1 MNNSSSSLKNKI
13 TDLPNI
19 VKENFNNAAQVV
31 DNGYNQIKTSFN
43 NGLSGF
49 NQQSNVGMFST
60 QDFLSSNT
68 IVAKFAFVILV
79 IILFIFLLSLGIRF
93 MSYVSAPIN
102 NPFISPGI
110 TEGNSY
116 KTVYVN
122 PGVSGSIPI
131 LRSNN
136 EKTGLEFSWS
146 VWLLVK
152 GVGTTNQNVFNKGT
166 KIQFNNNTATPTP
179 TSNDSN
185 DIADVNCPG
194 LYITPNSELLVVV
207 DSTDGSNTQIVIP
220 NIPLNKWLH
229 IVVRAENTILDVY
242 VNGTIAERVIS
253 SAVPKQNF
261 YDIQI
266 SQNNG
271 FQGQM
276 SNLQYF
282 NSALSVIQINNLMF
296 WGPNLSQV
304 NPSSNYNN
312 NDYLSP
318 AWYNTGS
325 VHNANNSY
333 VANSVP
339 QI

>member
-1 MNNSSSSLKNKI
+1 MNNLSSNVKNRI

-31 DNGYNQIKTSFN
+31 DNGYNKLKSSFN

-49 NQQSNVGMFST
+49 NQQANVGMFST

-79 IILFIFLLSLGIRF
+79 IIVFLFLLSLGIRLI
-93 MSYVSAPIN
+93 SYTSAPIN
-102 NPFISPGI
+102 NPLVSPGL
-110 TEGNSY
+110 TEGNSL

-122 PGVSGSIPI
+122 PGVTGSIPI

-136 EKTGLEFSWS
+136 EKTGLEFTWS

-166 KIQFNNNTATPTP
+166 KINLNNSTSTPRATSTPTATSSDT
-179 TSNDSN
+179 
-185 DIADVNCPG
+185 ADVNCPG
-194 LYITPNSELLVVV
+194 LYITPDAELLVVV
-207 DSTDGSNTQIVIP
+207 DSTDGSNAQIIIP
-220 NIPLNKWLH
+220 NIPFNKWFH
-229 IVVRAENTILDVY
+229 IIVRAENTILDVY

-253 SAVPKQNF
+253 SSVPKQNY
-261 YDIQI
+261 YDVEI
-266 SQNNG
+266 SQNGG
-271 FQGQM
+271 FKGQM

-282 NSALSVIQINNLMF
+282 NSALSVIQINNIMF
-296 WGPNLSQV
+296 WGPNFTQSNV
-304 NPSSNYNN
+304 PSYNTT
-312 NDYLSP
+312 DYLSS
-318 AWYNTGS
+318 AWYNAGS
-325 VHNANNSY
+325 SDSKY
-333 VANSVP
+333 VANTVP